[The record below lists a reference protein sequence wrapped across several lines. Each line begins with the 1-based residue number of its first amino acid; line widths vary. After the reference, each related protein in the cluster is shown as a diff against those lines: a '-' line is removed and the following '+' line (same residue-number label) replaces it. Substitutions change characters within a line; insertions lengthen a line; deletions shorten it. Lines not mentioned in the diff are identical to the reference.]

1 MQAVAL
7 PGPYDFL
14 FSGRQYFAVP
24 GKFPSHFF
32 RESVD
37 LTAIFFKEQQ
47 LDNHTAGFT
56 AAPSSY
62 INYNSTSALA
72 SGGPNAIE
80 DLCFYITMYHHPTA
94 VS

>member
-1 MQAVAL
+1 MPQGVSLQGA
-7 PGPYDFL
+7 GM
-14 FSGRQYFAVP
+14 
-24 GKFPSHFF
+24 
-32 RESVD
+32 D

-62 INYNSTSALA
+62 LNYNSTSALA

-80 DLCFYITMYHHPTA
+80 DLCFYITMYRHHPTV

>member
-1 MQAVAL
+1 MLCDNPQGVSLQGA
-7 PGPYDFL
+7 GM
-14 FSGRQYFAVP
+14 
-24 GKFPSHFF
+24 
-32 RESVD
+32 D
-37 LTAIFFKEQQ
+37 LTAIYFKEQQ

-80 DLCFYITMYHHPTA
+80 DLCFYITMYYNSLVNLPPTHDGFR
-94 VS
+94 